1 LNGIREWAFSACA
14 AMAVCGIA
22 RMVLPAGNLQKV
34 LNITISVFF
43 MCCLLSPLALRT
55 GGINIELNGYLQ
67 EESEKLAQQLML
79 GINAQANNAA
89 EAAIEKIIS
98 EKLLDMGINHTGI
111 TININT
117 NGQNDVRIENINI
130 RLPVEYEERN
140 TEIQDRLENAMGMKI
155 QLVYD

>member
-1 LNGIREWAFSACA
+1 MNGIREWAFSACA

-55 GGINIELNGYLQ
+55 GGNIELNWYSQ

-117 NGQNDVRIENINI
+117 NGQNDAQIENINI
-130 RLPVEYEERN
+130 RLPEEYEERN

>member
-1 LNGIREWAFSACA
+1 MNGIREWAFSACA

>member
-1 LNGIREWAFSACA
+1 
-14 AMAVCGIA
+14 MAVCGIA

-130 RLPVEYEERN
+130 RLPEEYEERN
-140 TEIQDRLENAMGMKI
+140 TEIQYRIENAMGMKI

>member
-1 LNGIREWAFSACA
+1 MNGIREWAFSACA

-130 RLPVEYEERN
+130 RLPEEYEERN
-140 TEIQDRLENAMGMKI
+140 TEIQYRIENAMGMKI